1 MTASNENLGPD
12 ARGQLGPLHRA
23 HTCHA
28 ATPKRGLAGWCD
40 MNGKRRIPLTLSEL
54 HHVGVSRLPG
64 NSCCGDQDA
73 VPLGVRERIT
83 QHLARLQEL
92 GGKRGVSS
100 SPWEI
105 TVTSYLEDVLI
116 QGPLLQGRVG

>member
-40 MNGKRRIPLTLSEL
+40 MNGKRRIPLTLSQL

-73 VPLGVRERIT
+73 VPSVSGRGSPSIWRDSKSLEVR
-83 QHLARLQEL
+83 
-92 GGKRGVSS
+92 GGVSS